1 MSEAAKVKNLWGDL
15 PVEEFRTPHVMLRE
29 QASILTEATN
39 GLLVGTVVKEKFE
52 NTPLK
57 DTSSP
62 SYAIKRVLAT
72 PEILKQ
78 LQPKEIEYVFTSRLE
93 IIVPSINNYSISI
106 VQIDYPLKMYPLK
119 ILSTVTD
126 DYRYQKCETEEEFN
140 QKLEEILSSSDV
152 KKIIAG
158 LLTEIRADAEFK
170 RNQE

>member
-39 GLLVGTVVKEKFE
+39 GLLVGTVVKEKF
-52 NTPLK
+52 TKIPFTSPKYVTLK
-57 DTSSP
+57 MLEDLQE
-62 SYAIKRVLAT
+62 KHD
-72 PEILKQ
+72 KQ
-78 LQPKEIEYVFTSRLE
+78 NKYTWTSRLE

-170 RNQE
+170 SNQE